1 VIKVTKQSEGGD
13 VKMAELSLVLGVTG
27 GGKSYSLRNLPSEST
42 FLIQT
47 TPKMLPFK
55 GGGKKYVKLTKENP
69 KGNLFVSDKSST
81 ILKALS
87 SVNERKEI
95 KYVFLDDMQ
104 YTIINSY
111 LKRIREKLNGG
122 DAFQKYND
130 LAADYNDI
138 MNYIVHEMR
147 DDIIVFVASHVDT
160 DDFGNTTIKTVG
172 KLINDKIKIEGMSS
186 LVLLTDLIDGEYV
199 FRVNGEGIQKTPF
212 GMFEENSI
220 PNDLKL
226 VIDAVEKWKKED

>member
-1 VIKVTKQSEGGD
+1 
-13 VKMAELSLVLGVTG
+13 MAELSLVLGVTG
-27 GGKSYSLRNLPSEST
+27 GGKSYSLRNLPSENT

-55 GGGKKYVKLTKENP
+55 GGDKKYVKLTKENP
-69 KGNLFVSDKSST
+69 KGNLFVSDKSSI

-87 SVNERKEI
+87 SVNEREEI

-212 GMFEENSI
+212 GMFEENII